1 MEGIPL
7 GAELVLGMKEGTADT
22 LGSNDGPRVGMAL
35 VDGGCE
41 GTLVGRCDKLG
52 MTLGLSVGVFVVG
65 VVGLFVGVS
74 VSGVASTMKI
84 VVKTIVSHWHF

>member
-7 GAELVLGMKEGTADT
+7 GAELVLGMKEGTTDT

-41 GTLVGRCDKLG
+41 GTLIGPCDKLG
-52 MTLGLSVGVFVVG
+52 MTLGLSVGVSVLVTG
-65 VVGLFVGVS
+65 GVS
-74 VSGVASTMKI
+74 TMRI

>member
-41 GTLVGRCDKLG
+41 VTPVGPCDKLG
-52 MTLGLSVGVFVVG
+52 MMLGLSVGVSVLVVG
-65 VVGLFVGVS
+65 GVS
-74 VSGVASTMKI
+74 STMRI